1 MQLFFCDNLQGPSA
15 ELNEEESR
23 HCKVL
28 RKQIGDEIL
37 VIDGQG
43 TLATCRIVKFQ
54 GKDLHLDILGSEK
67 KSKTRNYYFHL
78 YIAPTKQN
86 DRIEWMFEKAVEAGL
101 DEITFI
107 ETEHSEKNRINISR
121 LDRIALSAV
130 KQSAQFYLPK
140 INPLVKLN
148 AIQFDDTFLVAHCN
162 EDETKLS
169 LVDAIRSHKQ
179 NTTISIL
186 IGPEGDFSNTE
197 IEKIIQKNVR
207 AISLGNN
214 RLRTETAGLYCAMV
228 LNASL

>member
-1 MQLFFCDNLQGPSA
+1 
-15 ELNEEESR
+15 
-23 HCKVL
+23 
-28 RKQIGDEIL
+28 
-37 VIDGQG
+37 
-43 TLATCRIVKFQ
+43 
-54 GKDLHLDILGSEK
+54 
-67 KSKTRNYYFHL
+67 
-78 YIAPTKQN
+78 
-86 DRIEWMFEKAVEAGL
+86 MFEKAVEAGL

-148 AIQFDDTFLVAHCN
+148 AIQFDDTFLVTHCN
-162 EDETKLS
+162 EDETKVS

-186 IGPEGDFSNTE
+186 IGPEGDFSNAE
-197 IEKIIQKNVR
+197 IEKILQKNVR

>member
-1 MQLFFCDNLQGPSA
+1 MQLFFCDNLQGTSA
-15 ELNEEESR
+15 VLNEEESR

-43 TLATCRIVKFQ
+43 TLANCRISKFQ
-54 GKDLHLDILGSEK
+54 GKELHVDVLKSEK
-67 KSKTRNYYFHL
+67 KGKSRDYYFHL

-121 LDRIALSAV
+121 LERIALSAI

-148 AIQFDDTFLVAHCN
+148 TIQFDDSFLLAHCSEEESKIGLIEALHRDN
-162 EDETKLS
+162 QIK
-169 LVDAIRSHKQ
+169 K
-179 NTTISIL
+179 ISIL
-186 IGPEGDFSNTE
+186 IGPEGDFSFSE
-197 IEKIIQKNVR
+197 IQNFQQKNVR
-207 AISLGNN
+207 SVSLGNN

>member
-1 MQLFFCDNLQGPSA
+1 MQLFFCENLQGSTVV
-15 ELNEEESR
+15 LNEEESR

-43 TLATCRIVKFQ
+43 TIANCRILKFQ
-54 GKDLHLDILGSEK
+54 GKELHLDLLKSEK
-67 KSKTRNYYFHL
+67 KDRSRNYYFHL

-121 LDRIALSAV
+121 LERIALSAI

-148 AIQFDDTFLVAHCN
+148 TIQFDGSFLLAHCSEEEMKIGLIEALHSGN
-162 EDETKLS
+162 QTK
-169 LVDAIRSHKQ
+169 K
-179 NTTISIL
+179 ISIL
-186 IGPEGDFSNTE
+186 IGPEGDFSSGE
-197 IEKIIQKNVR
+197 IQNFRQKNLR
-207 AISLGNN
+207 SISLGNN

>member
-15 ELNEEESR
+15 ILNEEESR

-54 GKDLHLDILGSEK
+54 SKETQLDLLHSERK
-67 KSKTRNYYFHL
+67 AKSRGYYFHL

-121 LDRIALSAV
+121 LERIALSAV

-140 INPLVKLN
+140 INPLIKLSS
-148 AIQFDDTFLVAHCN
+148 IQIDETFFLAHCYEEQN
-162 EDETKLS
+162 KIGLIE
-169 LVDAIRSHKQ
+169 AIKSSGQ
-179 NTTISIL
+179 TNIISIL
-186 IGPEGDFSNTE
+186 IGPEGDFSTGE
-197 IEKIIQKNVR
+197 IQNFCKKNVP

-228 LNASL
+228 LNACL

>member
-1 MQLFFCDNLQGPSA
+1 MQLFFCENLQGQSA
-15 ELNEEESR
+15 ILNEEESR

-43 TLATCRIVKFQ
+43 SLATCRILKFQ
-54 GKDLHLDILGSEK
+54 GKEIHLEILNREK
-67 KSKTRNYYFHL
+67 KDKSRSYYFHL

-121 LDRIALSAV
+121 LERIALSAI
-130 KQSAQFYLPK
+130 KQSSQFYLPK

-148 AIQFDDTFLVAHCN
+148 ALQFDNSFLLAHCN
-162 EDETKLS
+162 EDETKLG
-169 LVDAIRSHKQ
+169 LIDALKGMDK
-179 NTTISIL
+179 TKKISIL
-186 IGPEGDFSNTE
+186 IGPEGDFSNAE
-197 IEKIIQKNVR
+197 IQNFYQAKVR

>member
-1 MQLFFCDNLQGPSA
+1 MQLFFCDNLQGA
-15 ELNEEESR
+15 TAVLNEEESR

-37 VIDGQG
+37 VIDGKG
-43 TLATCRIVKFQ
+43 TLATCRIVKSQ
-54 GKDLHLDILGSEK
+54 GKELYLDILHSEK

-148 AIQFDDTFLVAHCN
+148 AIHFDDTFLLAHCS
-162 EDETKLS
+162 EDATKVG
-169 LVDAIRSHKQ
+169 LVEAIRSHKQ
-179 NTTISIL
+179 NTIISIL
-186 IGPEGDFSNTE
+186 IGPEGDFSNAE
-197 IEKIIQKNVR
+197 IEKFLQKNVQ

>member
-1 MQLFFCDNLQGPSA
+1 MQLFFCENLQGSTVV
-15 ELNEEESR
+15 LNEEESR

-43 TLATCRIVKFQ
+43 TIANCRILKFQ
-54 GKDLHLDILGSEK
+54 GKELHLDLLKSEK
-67 KSKTRNYYFHL
+67 KDRSRNYYFHL

-121 LDRIALSAV
+121 LERIALSAI

-148 AIQFDDTFLVAHCN
+148 TIQFDGSFLLAHCS
-162 EDETKLS
+162 EEETKIGLIEALHS
-169 LVDAIRSHKQ
+169 GNQTKK
-179 NTTISIL
+179 ISIL
-186 IGPEGDFSNTE
+186 IGPEGDFSSGE
-197 IEKIIQKNVR
+197 IQNFRQKNLR
-207 AISLGNN
+207 SISLGNN